1 MSVNLQAIREALA
14 AQVRANVAK
23 NINVYA
29 YDTLSSGTFPAINV
43 QATNPYVTYHES
55 FGDRALAG
63 VELVLEIITTS
74 ADGLSAHLLMD
85 ALLSPGL
92 ANSASVL
99 EAVEVDPT
107 LGGVVANC
115 WASSVSAPRLD
126 ESGHLVAELQVH
138 VIANKSKS

>member
-29 YDTLSSGTFPAINV
+29 YDVGAGTFPAILV

-63 VELVLEIITTS
+63 IELVLEIVTVS
-74 ADGLSAHLLMD
+74 ADGASAYLMMD

-99 EAVEVDPT
+99 EAVEIDPT

-115 WASSVSAPRLD
+115 WASSVSAPRFD
-126 ESGHLVAELQVH
+126 EAGHLVAELQVH
-138 VIANKSKS
+138 VLANKSNS